1 MSFQPNYDQG
11 YLILLFLVIR
21 KELADPAAQA
31 ALISKHLYFV
41 INDEWSLATV
51 LVFGFSQRLPH
62 NITLAL
68 LPAFPRRISKQNIL
82 NPAIMMT

>member
-41 INDEWSLATV
+41 INDE
-51 LVFGFSQRLPH
+51 
-62 NITLAL
+62 
-68 LPAFPRRISKQNIL
+68 
-82 NPAIMMT
+82 